1 MGALLLAFGV
11 YRLTAGRTLG
21 VRIVANSG
29 VLLALLLGVSG
40 YNWQSLG
47 DLGYNVH
54 EVAEDSLPLL
64 NGLATVDEGMVE
76 QGILLERFSYSGDQ
90 LVGGEFED
98 LGEEV
103 SAEISRIIGMIEEAM
118 KTALDEA
125 DLADHRAEIAKL
137 EGLRGLHGKYCE
149 VGGKV
154 IAAVGRG
161 DFSEGQRLAGEL
173 LAGAREMHAAEFRL
187 VKEVREETEAASLA
201 AEASQAEGRLM
212 LVVASLTS
220 VLIGIGYAVFA
231 ARSISLQVRGVAIDL
246 SVGAEQTVAAAAQ
259 VSASS
264 QSVAE
269 GASEQAASLEETGS
283 SLEEMS
289 SVTQANAERADQCND
304 LMRQTEEG
312 VAQMATAT
320 GEMRE
325 AIDQIKASADETGKI
340 IKTIDEIAFQT
351 NLLALNAAVE
361 AARAGE
367 AGAGF
372 AVVAD
377 EVRNLAQRCAQA
389 ARETSQRLV
398 ESSAKAEVGV
408 EVAAR
413 LAEVLERTRAN
424 SGQVAQGMGEIAAAS
439 REQAQG
445 IAQVNSAVSQ
455 MDSVTQSN
463 AANAEESA
471 SAAEEL
477 DGQARAVMQASVRLM
492 ELVAGGAKVAAVDS
506 SQCSAVRGMAG
517 EGLGKSGTRKAASTA
532 AVRPARVKRS
542 LVAAAAGGGGGENAV
557 PVSGDG
563 ELVGVSGE
571 SGWRDMR
578 SF

>member
-1 MGALLLAFGV
+1 
-11 YRLTAGRTLG
+11 
-21 VRIVANSG
+21 
-29 VLLALLLGVSG
+29 
-40 YNWQSLG
+40 
-47 DLGYNVH
+47 
-54 EVAEDSLPLL
+54 
-64 NGLATVDEGMVE
+64 
-76 QGILLERFSYSGDQ
+76 
-90 LVGGEFED
+90 
-98 LGEEV
+98 
-103 SAEISRIIGMIEEAM
+103 
-118 KTALDEA
+118 
-125 DLADHRAEIAKL
+125 
-137 EGLRGLHGKYCE
+137 
-149 VGGKV
+149 
-154 IAAVGRG
+154 
-161 DFSEGQRLAGEL
+161 
-173 LAGAREMHAAEFRL
+173 
-187 VKEVREETEAASLA
+187 
-201 AEASQAEGRLM
+201 M
-212 LVVASLTS
+212 LVVSSLTS

-246 SVGAEQTVAAAAQ
+246 SAGAEQTVAAAAQ

-269 GASEQAASLEETGS
+269 GASQQAASLEETGS
-283 SLEEMS
+283 SLEEMA
-289 SVTQANAERADQCND
+289 SVTQANAERADRCNE

-312 VAQMATAT
+312 VGEMAEAT

-340 IKTIDEIAFQT
+340 IKTIDKIAFQT

-361 AARAGE
+361 AVRAGE

-389 ARETSQRLV
+389 ARETLQRLV
-398 ESSAKAEVGV
+398 ESSSKADVGV
-408 EVAAR
+408 AMAAR

-424 SGQVAQGMGEIAAAS
+424 SGQLAQGMGEIAAAS

-477 DGQARAVMQASVRLM
+477 DGQARAVMVASVRLM
-492 ELVAGGAKVAAVDS
+492 DLVAGG
-506 SQCSAVRGMAG
+506 G
-517 EGLGKSGTRKAASTA
+517 
-532 AVRPARVKRS
+532 RS
-542 LVAAAAGGGGGENAV
+542 AAAGQIAGRSNQAGINAAGQGQRPKRGVEVSSTARSAGLKRLAATVEAGVAERGAPVVPDSGEAEVVGGGG
-557 PVSGDG
+557 DG
-563 ELVGVSGE
+563 
-571 SGWRDMR
+571 GWRDMR